1 MGTLYL
7 VATPIGNLEDI
18 TLRALRTL
26 REVHL
31 IACEDTRRT
40 GRLLARYEIKTP
52 LISYYEHNKLTKL
65 GYILD
70 ILQTKDVALVSEAG
84 MPGISDPGYELVRAA
99 IFAGIAV
106 VPIPG
111 PSAPIAALAVSGLP
125 TDSFVYLGFFPRRRK
140 ERRRFLQ
147 AIAREKRTL
156 VAFEEPHRLLSSLE
170 DIEEILGD
178 REMALTRELT
188 KLHEEVIRGSPSQV
202 RAHFQE
208 VRPRGEFTLVIA
220 GAKEEAW
227 EEEKVKEALKELRAR
242 GLSGREATK
251 EVAKLSGH
259 PRSEI
264 YKIWLEIANRKPAKE
279 GKVPGGSH
287 DRS

>member
-26 REVHL
+26 REVDL

-40 GRLLARYEIKTP
+40 GRLLARYQIKTP
-52 LISYYEHNKLTKL
+52 LISYYEGNKLAKI

-70 ILQTKDVALVSEAG
+70 TLQRKDVALVSEAG

-99 IFAGIAV
+99 ISAGIAV

-111 PSAPIAALAVSGLP
+111 PSAPITALAVSGLP
-125 TDSFVYLGFFPRRRK
+125 TDSFVYLGFLPRRRK
-140 ERRRFLQ
+140 ERRRFLKV
-147 AIAREKRTL
+147 IAREKRTL
-156 VAFEEPHRLLSSLE
+156 VAFEAPHRLLNSLE
-170 DIEEILGD
+170 DIEEVLGD
-178 REMALTRELT
+178 REMTLTRELT
-188 KLHEEVIRGSPSQV
+188 KLHEEVIRGSVSHV

-208 VRPRGEFTLVIA
+208 AHPRGECTLVIS

-227 EEEKVKEALKELRAR
+227 GEEKVRKALKELRAQGVS
-242 GLSGREATK
+242 GLEATK
-251 EVAKLSGH
+251 EVAELSGH
-259 PRSEI
+259 SRSEV
-264 YKIWLEIANRKPAKE
+264 YKMWLDLNIKAKE
-279 GKVPGGSH
+279 GKVPGGLH

>member
-18 TLRALRTL
+18 TLRALRIL
-26 REVHL
+26 QEVDL

-40 GRLLARYEIKTP
+40 GKLLTRYEIKTP

-65 GYILD
+65 DYILD
-70 ILQTKDVALVSEAG
+70 TLQTKDVALVSEAG
-84 MPGISDPGYELVRAA
+84 TPGISDPGYELVRAA
-99 IFAGIAV
+99 ISTDIAV

-125 TDSFVYLGFFPRRRK
+125 TDSFVYLGFLPRRRK

-147 AIAREKRTL
+147 ATAREKRTL
-156 VAFEEPHRLLSSLE
+156 VAFEAPHRLLVSLE
-170 DIEEILGD
+170 DIEEVLGD
-178 REMALTRELT
+178 REMTLTRELT
-188 KLHEEVIRGSPSQV
+188 KLHEEVVRGSVSHM
-202 RAHFQE
+202 RAHFNE

-227 EEEKVKEALKELRAR
+227 EAEKVREALRELQSE
-242 GLSGREATK
+242 GVSGREATK
-251 EVAKLSGH
+251 EVAELSGH
-259 PRSEI
+259 PRSEV
-264 YKIWLEIANRKPAKE
+264 YKIWLDLVNSEPAKLH
-279 GKVPGGSH
+279 PGGSH

>member
-26 REVHL
+26 REVDL

-40 GRLLARYEIKTP
+40 GRLLARYEIKAP

-65 GYILD
+65 DHILA

-99 IFAGIAV
+99 ISAGIAI

-125 TDSFVYLGFFPRRRK
+125 TDGFVYLGFLPRRRK

-156 VAFEEPHRLLSSLE
+156 VVFEAPHRLLTSLE
-170 DIEEILGD
+170 DIEEVLGD

-188 KLHEEVIRGSPSQV
+188 KLHEEVIRGSVSHL
-202 RAHFQE
+202 RAHFKE

-220 GAKEEAW
+220 GAKEETW
-227 EEEKVKEALKELRAR
+227 EEEKVREALRELRAE
-242 GLSGREATK
+242 GVSGREATK
-251 EVAKLSGH
+251 EVAELSGH
-259 PRSEI
+259 PRGEV
-264 YKIWLEIANRKPAKE
+264 YEIWLDLVNK
-279 GKVPGGSH
+279 GKVPGGSN

>member
-52 LISYYEHNKLTKL
+52 LISYYEHNKLTRL

-84 MPGISDPGYELVRAA
+84 MPGISDPGYELVRTA
-99 IFAGIAV
+99 ISAGIAV

-140 ERRRFLQ
+140 ERRRRLQ
-147 AIAREKRTL
+147 AIARERRTL
-156 VAFEEPHRLLSSLE
+156 VAFEAPHRLLSSLE

-188 KLHEEVIRGSPSQV
+188 KLHEEVIRGSLSQV

-242 GLSGREATK
+242 GLSGREATR
-251 EVAKLSGH
+251 EVAELSGH

-264 YKIWLEIANRKPAKE
+264 YKIWLGIANRKPTKE

>member
-1 MGTLYL
+1 MSTLYL

-26 REVHL
+26 REVDL

-40 GRLLARYEIKTP
+40 RRLLARYEIKTP

-70 ILQTKDVALVSEAG
+70 ILQTRDVALVSEAG

-99 IFAGIAV
+99 IFAGIVV

-125 TDSFVYLGFFPRRRK
+125 TDSFIYLGFLPRRRK

-147 AIAREKRTL
+147 AISRERRTL
-156 VAFEEPHRLLSSLE
+156 VAFEAPHRLLASLE
-170 DIEEILGD
+170 DIEEVLGD
-178 REMALTRELT
+178 RETTLARELT
-188 KLHEEVIRGSPSQV
+188 KLHEEVIRDNVSHL
-202 RAHFQE
+202 RAHFKE

-227 EEEKVKEALKELRAR
+227 GEEKVREALRQLRAE
-242 GLSGREATK
+242 GVSGREATK
-251 EVAKLSGH
+251 EAAKLSGH
-259 PRSEI
+259 PRSEV
-264 YKIWLEIANRKPAKE
+264 YKIWLDLANK
-279 GKVPGGSH
+279 GQIPGGSN

>member
-26 REVHL
+26 REVDL

-65 GYILD
+65 GHILD
-70 ILQTKDVALVSEAG
+70 ILQMKDVALVSEAG

-99 IFAGIAV
+99 ISAGIAV

-111 PSAPIAALAVSGLP
+111 SSAPIAALAVSGLP
-125 TDSFVYLGFFPRRRK
+125 TDSFVYLGFLPRRRK

-156 VAFEEPHRLLSSLE
+156 VAFEAPHRLLASLE
-170 DIEEILGD
+170 DMEEVLGD
-178 REMALTRELT
+178 REMTLTRELT
-188 KLHEEVIRGSPSQV
+188 KLHEEVIRGSVSHL
-202 RAHFQE
+202 RAHFKE

-227 EEEKVKEALKELRAR
+227 EEEKVREALRELRA
-242 GLSGREATK
+242 GGASGREATR
-251 EVAKLSGH
+251 EVAQLSGH
-259 PRSEI
+259 PRREV
-264 YKIWLEIANRKPAKE
+264 YKIWLDLVNE
-279 GKVPGGSH
+279 GKVSGGSN

>member
-26 REVHL
+26 REVGL

-40 GRLLARYEIKTP
+40 GRLLAHYQIKKP

-65 GYILD
+65 DYILD
-70 ILQTKDVALVSEAG
+70 TLQTKDVALVSEAG

-99 IFAGIAV
+99 ISAGIAAV
-106 VPIPG
+106 AIPG

-125 TDSFVYLGFFPRRRK
+125 TDSFVYLGFLPRRRK

-147 AIAREKRTL
+147 AIAKEKRTL
-156 VAFEEPHRLLSSLE
+156 VAFEAPHRLVTSLE
-170 DIEEILGD
+170 DIEELLGD
-178 REMALTRELT
+178 REMSLARELT
-188 KLHEEVIRGSPSQV
+188 KLHEEVIRGSVSYM
-202 RAHFQE
+202 RAHFKE

-227 EEEKVKEALKELRAR
+227 EEERVREALRELRDE
-242 GLSGREATK
+242 GVSGREATK
-251 EVAKLSGH
+251 EVAELSGH
-259 PRSEI
+259 PRSEV
-264 YKIWLEIANRKPAKE
+264 YKIWLDLAKE
-279 GKVPGGSH
+279 GKLPGGSN

>member
-26 REVHL
+26 REVDL

-70 ILQTKDVALVSEAG
+70 TLQRKDVALVSEAG

-99 IFAGIAV
+99 ISVGIAV

-125 TDSFVYLGFFPRRRK
+125 TDSFVYLGFLPRRRK

-147 AIAREKRTL
+147 VMAREKRTL
-156 VAFEEPHRLLSSLE
+156 VAFETPHRLLSSLE
-170 DIEEILGD
+170 DIEETLGD
-178 REMALTRELT
+178 REVSLTRELT
-188 KLHEEVIRGSPSQV
+188 KLHEEIIRGSVSQV
-202 RAHFQE
+202 RAHFKE
-208 VRPRGEFTLVIA
+208 VRPRGEFTLIIA

-227 EEEKVKEALKELRAR
+227 EEEKVREALSELLAR
-242 GLSGREATK
+242 GVSGRDATK
-251 EVAKLSGH
+251 EVAELSGH
-259 PRSEI
+259 PRGEV
-264 YKIWLEIANRKPAKE
+264 YKIWLDLANKGKP
-279 GKVPGGSH
+279 V
-287 DRS
+287 R

>member
-7 VATPIGNLEDI
+7 VATPIGNLKDI
-18 TLRALRTL
+18 TLRAVRTL
-26 REVHL
+26 REVDL

-40 GRLLARYEIKTP
+40 GRLLARYEIETP

-99 IFAGIAV
+99 ISAGIAV

-125 TDSFVYLGFFPRRRK
+125 TDSFVYLGFLPRRRK

-156 VAFEEPHRLLSSLE
+156 VAFEAPHRLSASLE
-170 DIEEILGD
+170 DIEEVLGD

-188 KLHEEVIRGSPSQV
+188 KLHEEVIRGNVSHL

-208 VRPRGEFTLVIA
+208 VRPRGEFTLVVA

-227 EEEKVKEALKELRAR
+227 EEEKVREALRQLRFE
-242 GLSGREATK
+242 GVSGREATK
-251 EVAKLSGH
+251 EVAELSGH
-259 PRSEI
+259 PRSEV
-264 YKIWLEIANRKPAKE
+264 YEIWLDLANKGNPVK
-279 GKVPGGSH
+279 
-287 DRS
+287 

>member
-26 REVHL
+26 REVDL

-40 GRLLARYEIKTP
+40 GRLLAHYQIKTL

-70 ILQTKDVALVSEAG
+70 ALQTKDVALVSEAG

-99 IFAGIAV
+99 ISAGIVV

-111 PSAPIAALAVSGLP
+111 PSAPIAALAVAGLP
-125 TDSFVYLGFFPRRRK
+125 TDSFVYLGFLPRRRK
-140 ERRRFLQ
+140 ARRHLLQ
-147 AIAREKRTL
+147 AIAKEKRTL
-156 VAFEEPHRLLSSLE
+156 VAFEAPHRLLASLE
-170 DIEEILGD
+170 DMEEILGD
-178 REMALTRELT
+178 REIALSRELT
-188 KLHEEVIRGSPSQV
+188 KLHEEVIRGSVS
-202 RAHFQE
+202 RMGSHFKE

-220 GAKEEAW
+220 GAKEEVW
-227 EEEKVKEALKELRAR
+227 EEEKLREVLREIRAQ
-242 GLSGREATK
+242 GVSGREAIK
-251 EVAKLSGH
+251 EVAELSGC
-259 PRSEI
+259 PRSEV
-264 YKIWLEIANRKPAKE
+264 YKIWLDLN
-279 GKVPGGSH
+279 
-287 DRS
+287 